1 MTSTTPMNHDNAS
14 AAVETVEQHVQNA
27 QKLELLREINK
38 EIRGLNKEMEDIRGI
53 TEDQLEV
60 TVETRKVSAWTA
72 IAVVPGALASLY
84 GSNFEHMP
92 ELQFKYGW
100 PIFLAA
106 LASCSLATYFAVKR
120 KGWL

>member
-1 MTSTTPMNHDNAS
+1 MTNTMPTDRDNTLMPA
-14 AAVETVEQHVQNA
+14 ETVGQHA
-27 QKLELLREINK
+27 QKVELLREINT
-38 EIRGLNKEMEDIRGI
+38 EIRGLNKEMEDIREI
-53 TEDQLEV
+53 TEDQLKV

-100 PIFLAA
+100 PLFLIA
-106 LASCSLATYFAVKR
+106 LASTAVATYVAVKR

>member
-1 MTSTTPMNHDNAS
+1 MTNTIPNNPDSTRMP
-14 AAVETVEQHVQNA
+14 VETVEEHARKVQ
-27 QKLELLREINK
+27 LLSEINR
-38 EIRGLNKEMEDIRGI
+38 EIRGLNKEMEDIREI
-53 TEDQLEV
+53 TEDQLKV

-92 ELQFKYGW
+92 ELHFRYGW
-100 PIFLAA
+100 PLFLAA
-106 LASCSLATYFAVKR
+106 LASTALATYFTVKR

>member
-1 MTSTTPMNHDNAS
+1 MTNMTNMTPTTHDNTLMPA
-14 AAVETVEQHVQNA
+14 ETVEEHA
-27 QKLELLREINK
+27 QKVELLREINR
-38 EIRGLNKEMEDIRGI
+38 EIRGLNREMEDIREI
-53 TEDQLEV
+53 TEDQLKV

-106 LASCSLATYFAVKR
+106 LASTALVTYFAVKR

>member
-1 MTSTTPMNHDNAS
+1 MTNMTPTNHDNTLMPA
-14 AAVETVEQHVQNA
+14 ETVAEHA
-27 QKLELLREINK
+27 QKVELLREINR
-38 EIRGLNKEMEDIRGI
+38 EIRGLNQEMGDIREI
-53 TEDQLEV
+53 TEDQLKV

-72 IAVVPGALASLY
+72 IAVVPGALAALY

-100 PIFLAA
+100 PIFLVA
-106 LASCSLATYFAVKR
+106 LASTALATYFTVKR

>member
-1 MTSTTPMNHDNAS
+1 MSNNTMPTNRDNTL
-14 AAVETVEQHVQNA
+14 AADETAGQQGQQV
-27 QKLELLREINK
+27 ELLREINR
-38 EIRGLNKEMEDIRGI
+38 EIHGLNKEMEDIREI
-53 TEDQLEV
+53 TEDQLKA

-100 PIFLAA
+100 PLFLAA
-106 LASCSLATYFAVKR
+106 LASTSLATYFAVKR

>member
-1 MTSTTPMNHDNAS
+1 MTNMTPTTHDNTLMPA
-14 AAVETVEQHVQNA
+14 ETVEEHA
-27 QKLELLREINK
+27 QKVELLREINR
-38 EIRGLNKEMEDIRGI
+38 EIRGLNQEMEDIREI
-53 TEDQLEV
+53 TEDQLKV

-106 LASCSLATYFAVKR
+106 LASTALVTYFAVKR